1 MNFPTLSTPSNLSYL
16 REARAPLDIASG
28 AMSGSWLPRPT
39 LRDRGEAVVLP
50 GFGSGPSAMF
60 AVKRTLRN
68 VGFRARDW
76 DQGFNSGDVETQWEA
91 FSAGIA
97 ERFQRTGKTVTL
109 VGWSLGGYIARETAR
124 DQPDAVSKVITLGT
138 PVYGGPRYSTVAN
151 VYQRRGF
158 DLDDIE
164 QTTIE
169 RYQDPIRV
177 PVVALYSRNDGIV
190 NWEACIDHWSP
201 QVEHIEVNASHL
213 GMGFARESLRVLAK
227 IA

>member
-1 MNFPTLSTPSNLSYL
+1 M
-16 REARAPLDIASG
+16 
-28 AMSGSWLPRPT
+28 
-39 LRDRGEAVVLP
+39 
-50 GFGSGPSAMF
+50 
-60 AVKRTLRN
+60 
-68 VGFRARDW
+68 
-76 DQGFNSGDVETQWEA
+76 
-91 FSAGIA
+91 
-97 ERFQRTGKTVTL
+97 
-109 VGWSLGGYIARETAR
+109 GWSLGGYIARETAR
-124 DQPDAVSKVITLGT
+124 DHPDAVSKVITLGT